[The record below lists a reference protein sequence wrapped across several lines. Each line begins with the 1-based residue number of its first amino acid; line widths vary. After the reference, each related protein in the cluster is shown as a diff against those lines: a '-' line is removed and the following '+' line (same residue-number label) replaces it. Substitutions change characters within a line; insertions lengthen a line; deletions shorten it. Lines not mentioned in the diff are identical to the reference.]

1 MRSFASDGT
10 GTPLVLPPTL
20 MCLLPYSR
28 LFHHS
33 IGLAKAVGVCTTDF
47 LVISHLFPTFT
58 AQIQSMRAHPI
69 GDEKKRTEVYSPR
82 AQKGGT
88 SQRLIEACMLRV
100 GENKTRA
107 RFRAI
112 RGILVLKIFREG
124 ALVTD
129 PCREGKVI
137 SKRCPRSAKTMGWA
151 TSSRL
156 SFVMAFWRGISHQIL
171 TFETRLHWDNTWMI
185 GNLAIWSTCTGA

>member
-47 LVISHLFPTFT
+47 LVISHLFPTFSV
-58 AQIQSMRAHPI
+58 QIQSMRAHRI
-69 GDEKKRTEVYSPR
+69 GYGKKRTEVYSPR

-100 GENKTRA
+100 AENKTRA
-107 RFRAI
+107 RLRAI
-112 RGILVLKIFREG
+112 KGILVLKIFREG
-124 ALVTD
+124 TLVTG

-137 SKRCPRSAKTMGWA
+137 SKRCLRSAKTMGWA
-151 TSSRL
+151 TSSRP
-156 SFVMAFWRGISHQIL
+156 SFVMAFWRGISHQRV
-171 TFETRLHWDNTWMI
+171 TFETHIHWDNTRTI
-185 GNLAIWSTCTGA
+185 GNLAIWGTFTGA